1 MFKISFKCSKFR
13 ISLQK
18 TESKHYFHMA
28 KIYYYLGIDFI
39 FHKNDHPPI
48 HIHGKRGE
56 SESKA
61 EIIVKNGKI
70 IVRIKKVGGIP
81 PLKGTDLKNFTKFV
95 EHYSTDIIKKW
106 DEFYNKGITP
116 KTKRYE
122 TRIRRKNNKS
132 SKGGNS

>member
-1 MFKISFKCSKFR
+1 MFKISYKFAKNR
-13 ISLQK
+13 KQTLF
-18 TESKHYFHMA
+18 YMA

-56 SESKA
+56 FESKA

-70 IVRIKKVGGIP
+70 IVLIKKVGGIP

-95 EHYSTDIIKKW
+95 EKYSIDIIKKW